1 MIRTASSPDC
11 VTPPRRAAAR
21 ALSCLAAAAV
31 GLLPLAGGC
40 INDDVLLYEVNVT
53 GLASAPSPPAATGTL
68 HLEFHH
74 QVRAGRDALA
84 HPLGLIAERTRPPG
98 SLPIAFDETL
108 LYPTA
113 SGDGL
118 VVYGWLDLD
127 GDGILCAPGQ
137 TSEPSGILAV
147 PDFPRHQLDAP
158 LSLSSL
164 CAGPERLYP

>member
-1 MIRTASSPDC
+1 MIRTVSAPDG
-11 VTPPRRAAAR
+11 VTPPRRAPV
-21 ALSCLAAAAV
+21 LSCVAAAA
-31 GLLPLAGGC
+31 LALVSLASGC
-40 INDDVLLYEVNVT
+40 INDDVLLYEVSVS
-53 GLASAPSPPAATGTL
+53 GQASAPSLPAATGTL

-74 QVRAGRDALA
+74 QVRAGRDALS

-98 SLPIAFDETL
+98 ALPIAFNETL

-137 TSEPSGILAV
+137 TSEPSGIVAP